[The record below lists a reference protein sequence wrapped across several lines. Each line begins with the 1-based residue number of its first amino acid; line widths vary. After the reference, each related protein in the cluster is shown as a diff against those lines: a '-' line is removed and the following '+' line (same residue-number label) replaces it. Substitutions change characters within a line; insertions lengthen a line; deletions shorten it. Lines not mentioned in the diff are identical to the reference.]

1 MSRSAPL
8 SLSEQFDECVAVIRL
23 ASIEILLL
31 LNAHFEEGKD
41 PRWFLEQLD
50 IARLSLGGW
59 GAVAKRLKLNDA
71 ELTQF
76 TLQLRHLQQVVPHYE
91 KGQNVS
97 ENQLIAALRF
107 VRALEH
113 LRMKQPLLSYN
124 TTLHVKS
131 EGQEHGLTQLRAL
144 ELMLKSLINHAWPE
158 NLRLRNHLKTRFG
171 ADNVRRWLKVGDD
184 NDVLSGMKFSELAS
198 LLVDRKEF
206 SQHYSRLFNDAA
218 VLNLF
223 LEPRKTL
230 QTFLDDIRQI
240 RSTVVA
246 GQPLTSNQ
254 LTLLDNYYPQITGP
268 VQRAWEEG
276 RITINPAG
284 LMKEAGNE
292 LEAYWEQARTKDRAA
307 GGDAMQIRG
316 DIEKP
321 EKRAAR
327 TREQRE
333 QMLSKVLWGAVGVVV
348 LVMVVGAFWLFNDSS
363 SSGGT
368 VPLVRENRIT
378 VPISPDKEKTTPK
391 EELTRLGIPRD
402 ESNFRS
408 AIDRNDT
415 RVVSLFLRT
424 GMAWKLSWTEQALSN
439 NYTDVVEMLL
449 RYRLQMEENR
459 PCRRFIENMAHEM
472 SAGTRL
478 TSLRKNLLQAFCT
491 SDPVVTRQRYE
502 MEQAQLRYKAAPGD
516 DTKKWV
522 DIQSA
527 IYDAID

>member
-1 MSRSAPL
+1 MTRNAPL
-8 SLSEQFDECVAVIRL
+8 SLSEQFDECVGVIRL
-23 ASIEILLL
+23 ASTEILLL

-76 TLQLRHLQQVVPHYE
+76 TLQLRHLQQVVPHFE

-113 LRMKQPLLSYN
+113 LRMKQPLLTYN

-131 EGQEHGLTQLRAL
+131 GGQEQGLTQLRAL
-144 ELMLKSLINHAWPE
+144 ELMMKSLINHAWPE

-171 ADNVRRWLKVGDD
+171 ADNVRRWLKIGEDD
-184 NDVLSGMKFSELAS
+184 DVLSGMKFSELAS

-206 SQHYSRLFNDAA
+206 SQHYARLFNDTA

-284 LMKEAGNE
+284 LMKEAGNG
-292 LEAYWEQARTKDRAA
+292 LEAFWEHARTKDRAA

-333 QMLSKVLWGAVGVVV
+333 QMLSKILWGAVGVVV
-348 LVMVVGAFWLFNDSS
+348 LIMAVGAFFMFSDASLTSS
-363 SSGGT
+363 A
-368 VPLVRENRIT
+368 PLGRESRIT
-378 VPISPDKEKTTPK
+378 VPISQDKEKVTPK
-391 EELTRLGIPRD
+391 EELSRLGIPRD

-415 RVVSLFLRT
+415 RVVSLFLST
-424 GMAWKLSWTEQALSN
+424 GMPWKLSWTEQALAN
-439 NYTDVVEMLL
+439 NYTDVLDMLL

-472 SAGTRL
+472 SAGARL
-478 TSLRKNLLQAFCT
+478 NAVRKNLLQAFCT
-491 SDPVVTRQRYE
+491 STPVVNRQRYE
-502 MEQAQLRYKAAPGD
+502 MEQAQLRYKATPGD
-516 DTKKWV
+516 DTKKWA

>member
-1 MSRSAPL
+1 MARSAPR
-8 SLSEQFDECVAVIRL
+8 SLSEQFDECIGIIRQ
-23 ASIEILLL
+23 ASVEILLL
-31 LNAHFEEGKD
+31 LNVHFEEGKD

-59 GAVAKRLKLNDA
+59 GMVAKRLKLNDA

-91 KGQNVS
+91 KGQDVS
-97 ENQLIAALRF
+97 ENQLITALRF

-113 LRMKQPLLSYN
+113 LRMKQPLLTYN
-124 TTLHVKS
+124 TTLHDKH
-131 EGQEHGLTQLRAL
+131 EGQEHGLVQLRAL
-144 ELMLKSLINHAWPE
+144 ELMLKSLINHAWPDK
-158 NLRLRNHLKTRFG
+158 LRLRNHLKTRFG
-171 ADNVRRWLKVGDD
+171 ADNVRRWLKTGDD
-184 NDVLSGMKFSELAS
+184 DDVLSGMKFGELAS

-206 SQHYSRLFNDAA
+206 SQHYARLFNDTA

-276 RITINPAG
+276 RIKINPAG
-284 LMKEAGNE
+284 LMKEAGE
-292 LEAYWEQARTKDRAA
+292 GLEAYWEHARSKDRAA

-333 QMLSKVLWGAVGVVV
+333 QMLSTLLWGAVGVVV
-348 LVMVVGAFWLFNDSS
+348 VVMAVGAFMMF
-363 SSGGT
+363 SGGASMAT
-368 VPLVRENRIT
+368 GPLTGESRIT
-378 VPISPDKEKTTPK
+378 VPISQSKEKVTPK
-391 EELTRLGIPRD
+391 ETLSRMGIPRD

-415 RVVSLFLRT
+415 RVVSLFLST
-424 GMAWKLSWTEQALSN
+424 GMPWKLSWTEQALAN
-439 NYTDVVEMLL
+439 NYTDVLDMLL

-459 PCRRFIENMAHEM
+459 PCRRFIENMAHNM
-472 SAGTRL
+472 AAGTRL
-478 TSLRKNLLQAFCT
+478 DSVRKNLLQAFCT
-491 SDPVVTRQRYE
+491 SKPVVNRQRYE
-502 MEQAQLRYKAAPGD
+502 MEQAELRYKAAPD
-516 DTKKWV
+516 DDSKKWA

-527 IYDAID
+527 IYDVIE

>member
-1 MSRSAPL
+1 MARSAPL
-8 SLSEQFDECVAVIRL
+8 SLSEQFDECVGVIRL

-97 ENQLIAALRF
+97 ENQLITALRF

-124 TTLHVKS
+124 TTLHIKS

-144 ELMLKSLINHAWPE
+144 EMMLKSLINHAWPE

-171 ADNVRRWLKVGDD
+171 ADNVRRWLKVGEDD
-184 NDVLSGMKFSELAS
+184 DVLSGMKFSELAS

-206 SQHYSRLFNDAA
+206 SQHYARLFNDTA

-284 LMKEAGNE
+284 LMKEAENE
-292 LEAYWEQARTKDRAA
+292 LEAFWEQARTKDRAA

-321 EKRAAR
+321 EQRAAR

-333 QMLSKVLWGAVGVVV
+333 QMLSKILWGAVVVVV
-348 LVMVVGAFWLFNDSS
+348 LGMAVGAFIIFNDSS
-363 SSGGT
+363 SVAT
-368 VPLVRENRIT
+368 PLVRENRIT
-378 VPISPDKEKTTPK
+378 VPISVDKEKETPK
-391 EELTRLGIPRD
+391 ETLTRLGIPRD

-415 RVVSLFLRT
+415 RVVSLFLST
-424 GMAWKLSWTEQALSN
+424 SMPWKLSWTEQAFAN
-439 NYTDVVEMLL
+439 DYTDVLDMLL
-449 RYRLQMEENR
+449 RYQLQMEENR
-459 PCRRFIENMAHEM
+459 PCRRFIENMVHEM
-472 SAGTRL
+472 SGGARL
-478 TSLRKNLLQAFCT
+478 TSLRKNYLQAFCT
-491 SDPVVTRQRYE
+491 SAPVVQRQKYE

-516 DTKKWV
+516 DTKKWA

-527 IYDAID
+527 IYKVID

>member
-8 SLSEQFDECVAVIRL
+8 SLSEQFEECIGVIRL

-76 TLQLRHLQQVVPHYE
+76 MVQLRHLQQVVPHYE
-91 KGQNVS
+91 KGQDVS

-124 TTLHVKS
+124 TTLHIKS
-131 EGQEHGLTQLRAL
+131 AGQENGLTQLRAL
-144 ELMLKSLINHAWPE
+144 EMMLKSLINHAWPE
-158 NLRLRNHLKTRFG
+158 NLPLRNHLKTRFG
-171 ADNVRRWLKVGDD
+171 ADKVRRWLKVGDD

-198 LLVDRKEF
+198 ILVDRKEF
-206 SQHYSRLFNDAA
+206 SQHYARVFNDTA

-240 RSTVVA
+240 RTTVVA

-254 LTLLDNYYPQITGP
+254 LTLLDSYYPQITGP

-276 RITINPAG
+276 RIKINPAG

-292 LEAYWEQARTKDRAA
+292 LEAFWEQARTKDRAA

-327 TREQRE
+327 TREQRD
-333 QMLSKVLWGAVGVVV
+333 QILSTILWGAVGVVV
-348 LVMVVGAFWLFNDSS
+348 LVMAVGAFWLFSESS
-363 SSGGT
+363 SSVS
-368 VPLVRENRIT
+368 VPLARENRIT
-378 VPISPDKEKTTPK
+378 VPISQDKEKTTPK
-391 EELTRLGIPRD
+391 EELSQLGIPRD

-424 GMAWKLSWTEQALSN
+424 GMAWKLSWTEQAMAN
-439 NYTDVVEMLL
+439 DYTDVLEMLL
-449 RYRLQMEENR
+449 RYQLQMEENR
-459 PCRRFIENMAHEM
+459 PCRRFIDNMAHEM
-472 SAGTRL
+472 SGGTRL
-478 TSLRKNLLQAFCT
+478 TSLRKNYLQTFCT
-491 SDPVVTRQRYE
+491 SAPVVNRQRYE
-502 MEQAQLRYKAAPGD
+502 MEQAQLRYQAAPD
-516 DTKKWV
+516 DNTKKWAN
-522 DIQSA
+522 IQSA
-527 IYDAID
+527 IYNAID

>member
-1 MSRSAPL
+1 MVRSAPL
-8 SLSEQFDECVAVIRL
+8 SLSEQFDECVGVIRL

-91 KGQNVS
+91 RGQNVS

-113 LRMKQPLLSYN
+113 LRMKQPLLTYN

-144 ELMLKSLINHAWPE
+144 ELMLKSLINNAWPE

-171 ADNVRRWLKVGDD
+171 ADNVRRWLKIGEDD
-184 NDVLSGMKFSELAS
+184 DVLSGMKFGELAS

-206 SQHYSRLFNDAA
+206 SQHYARLFNDTG

-254 LTLLDNYYPQITGP
+254 LTLLDNYYLQITGP

-284 LMKEAGNE
+284 LMKEAGDE
-292 LEAYWEQARTKDRAA
+292 LEAFWERARTKDRAA

-327 TREQRE
+327 TREKSE
-333 QMLSKVLWGAVGVVV
+333 KMPSKVL
-348 LVMVVGAFWLFNDSS
+348 
-363 SSGGT
+363 
-368 VPLVRENRIT
+368 
-378 VPISPDKEKTTPK
+378 
-391 EELTRLGIPRD
+391 
-402 ESNFRS
+402 
-408 AIDRNDT
+408 
-415 RVVSLFLRT
+415 
-424 GMAWKLSWTEQALSN
+424 
-439 NYTDVVEMLL
+439 
-449 RYRLQMEENR
+449 
-459 PCRRFIENMAHEM
+459 
-472 SAGTRL
+472 
-478 TSLRKNLLQAFCT
+478 
-491 SDPVVTRQRYE
+491 
-502 MEQAQLRYKAAPGD
+502 
-516 DTKKWV
+516 
-522 DIQSA
+522 
-527 IYDAID
+527 

>member
-1 MSRSAPL
+1 MVRSAPL
-8 SLSEQFDECVAVIRL
+8 SLSEQFDECVGVIRL

-50 IARLSLGGW
+50 IARLSMGGW

-91 KGQNVS
+91 RGQNVS

-113 LRMKQPLLSYN
+113 LRMKQPLLTYN

-171 ADNVRRWLKVGDD
+171 ADNVRRWLKIGEDD
-184 NDVLSGMKFSELAS
+184 DVLSGMKFGELAS

-206 SQHYSRLFNDAA
+206 SQHYARLFNDGTA
-218 VLNLF
+218 LSLF

-284 LMKEAGNE
+284 LMKEAGDE
-292 LEAYWEQARTKDRAA
+292 LEAFWEQARTKDRTA

-348 LVMVVGAFWLFNDSS
+348 LMMAIGAFWLFSDS
-363 SSGGT
+363 SSGG
-368 VPLVRENRIT
+368 VPLARENRIT
-378 VPISPDKEKTTPK
+378 VPISLDKEKTTPK
-391 EELTRLGIPRD
+391 EELSQMGIPRD

-424 GMAWKLSWTEQALSN
+424 SMPWKLSWTEQALAN
-439 NYTDVVEMLL
+439 NYTEVLEMLL
-449 RYRLQMEENR
+449 RYQTQMEENR

-472 SAGTRL
+472 SAGARL
-478 TSLRKNLLQAFCT
+478 TSVRKNLLQAYCT
-491 SDPVVTRQRYE
+491 TKPVVDRQRYE

-516 DTKKWV
+516 DTKKWA
-522 DIQSA
+522 DIQAA
-527 IYDAID
+527 IYDVID

>member
-1 MSRSAPL
+1 MT
-8 SLSEQFDECVAVIRL
+8 
-23 ASIEILLL
+23 
-31 LNAHFEEGKD
+31 HF
-41 PRWFLEQLD
+41 
-50 IARLSLGGW
+50 
-59 GAVAKRLKLNDA
+59 
-71 ELTQF
+71 
-76 TLQLRHLQQVVPHYE
+76 E

-113 LRMKQPLLSYN
+113 LRMKQPLLTYN

-131 EGQEHGLTQLRAL
+131 GGQEQGLTQLRAL
-144 ELMLKSLINHAWPE
+144 ELMMKSLINHAWPE

-171 ADNVRRWLKVGDD
+171 ADNVRRWLKIGEDD
-184 NDVLSGMKFSELAS
+184 DVLSGMKFSELAS

-206 SQHYSRLFNDAA
+206 SQHYARLFNDTA

-284 LMKEAGNE
+284 LMQEAGNG
-292 LEAYWEQARTKDRAA
+292 LEAFWEHARTKDRAA

-348 LVMVVGAFWLFNDSS
+348 LVMVVGAFFMFSDASPTSS
-363 SSGGT
+363 TPMGRESRISG
-368 VPLVRENRIT
+368 PL
-378 VPISPDKEKTTPK
+378 SQDKEKVTPK
-391 EELTRLGIPRD
+391 EELSRLGSARD
-402 ESNFRS
+402 ESN
-408 AIDRNDT
+408 
-415 RVVSLFLRT
+415 
-424 GMAWKLSWTEQALSN
+424 
-439 NYTDVVEMLL
+439 
-449 RYRLQMEENR
+449 
-459 PCRRFIENMAHEM
+459 
-472 SAGTRL
+472 
-478 TSLRKNLLQAFCT
+478 
-491 SDPVVTRQRYE
+491 
-502 MEQAQLRYKAAPGD
+502 
-516 DTKKWV
+516 
-522 DIQSA
+522 
-527 IYDAID
+527 

>member
-8 SLSEQFDECVAVIRL
+8 SLTEQFEECVGVIRL

-113 LRMKQPLLSYN
+113 LRMKQPLLTYN

-171 ADNVRRWLKVGDD
+171 ADNVRRWLKIGEDD
-184 NDVLSGMKFSELAS
+184 DVLSGMKFSELAS
-198 LLVDRKEF
+198 LLVDRKEY
-206 SQHYSRLFNDAA
+206 SQHYARLFNDTA

-268 VQRAWEEG
+268 VQRAWEEW

-284 LMKEAGNE
+284 LMQEAGTG
-292 LEAYWEQARTKDRAA
+292 LDAFWEQARTKDRAA

-348 LVMVVGAFWLFNDSS
+348 LAMAVGAFMIFSDSS
-363 SSGGT
+363 T
-368 VPLVRENRIT
+368 VTAPLVRENRIA
-378 VPISPDKEKTTPK
+378 VPISVDKEKVTPK
-391 EELTRLGIPRD
+391 EQLTQLGIMRD

-424 GMAWKLSWTEQALSN
+424 SMPWKLSWTEQALAN
-439 NYTDVVEMLL
+439 NYTDVVDMLL
-449 RYRLQMEENR
+449 RYQTLMEENR
-459 PCRRFIENMAHEM
+459 PCRRFIENMTHEM
-472 SAGTRL
+472 SGGA
-478 TSLRKNLLQAFCT
+478 SLNSSRKNLLQAFCT
-491 SDPVVTRQRYE
+491 SKPVVDRQRYE
-502 MEQAQLRYKAAPGD
+502 MEQAQLRYNAAPSD
-516 DTKKWV
+516 DTKKWA
-522 DIQSA
+522 DIQTA
-527 IYDAID
+527 IYNVID